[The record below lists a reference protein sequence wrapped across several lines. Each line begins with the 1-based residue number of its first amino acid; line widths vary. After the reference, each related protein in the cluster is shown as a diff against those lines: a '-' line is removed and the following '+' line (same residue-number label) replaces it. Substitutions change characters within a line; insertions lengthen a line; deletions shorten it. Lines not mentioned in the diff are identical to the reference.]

1 MLNSCNLATA
11 FISLRLEKVGKAKT
25 FFKRLFIH
33 ICTKNVIITT
43 TMQWQTVRV
52 LPICTRKM
60 WHQSPYGEKGTS
72 KGNLFTKKQIKN
84 KNGPSFVQF
93 TNNNSQGTDFS
104 QFKLIAI
111 TFSTFHLPWNKM
123 IASKPI
129 NNLPSTSSRSRF
141 LSMATKSQE
150 LLDNGQLS
158 RRTCAWIIYL
168 WIYK

>member
-1 MLNSCNLATA
+1 
-11 FISLRLEKVGKAKT
+11 
-25 FFKRLFIH
+25 
-33 ICTKNVIITT
+33 
-43 TMQWQTVRV
+43 MQWQTVSV

-60 WHQSPYGEKGTS
+60 WHHAPYGEKGRS
-72 KGNLFTKKQIKN
+72 EGNIFTKKQIKN

-93 TNNNSQGTDFS
+93 TYSNSQGTDFS

-111 TFSTFHLPWNKM
+111 TFITFHLPRNKM

-158 RRTCAWIIYL
+158 RRTCAWIMYL
-168 WIYK
+168 WIYKYVIQTAVTSHVALKLCASTTRAGATDSSQSSKVS